1 MKKVLIAITKGEIGG
16 AQMFVRN
23 LATGLKKN
31 GLQITV
37 ILGSKHSDFLESE
50 MAKAGIPIHT
60 FYNLSR
66 SFSPLRNFFL
76 ILEAKR
82 YLDKNLF
89 DAVQLNSSNTLFIAL
104 AAKLSK
110 SKPRVIFTHHGLSFL
125 DPSSTKKI
133 KRCLAGIVF
142 KLLLPFVDL
151 NVFVSQKNLSDALAI
166 KLVKKENSLVIYNSV
181 NVDFKSKIESLRFL
195 ESELGVSLKNKF
207 IFGSIG
213 RLAHPKN
220 YEFLISCVPSIIDQ
234 IQNTKYEI
242 RFILIGDGPDKS
254 KYQELIAKNNLEN
267 YFYLTGEI
275 KEAARYIKAFDL
287 FVLPSVY
294 EGSSLTAIEAIS
306 ADLPILI
313 SRVGGNPELVDG
325 NNAQLFELD
334 SQKEFT
340 DKAMA
345 IIRDKK
351 LYQKLA
357 LQNKKISQRFSRKII
372 LEKYLSIFKN

>member
-31 GLQITV
+31 GLKITM

-50 MAKAGIPIHT
+50 MVKAGIPIHT

-110 SKPRVIFTHHGLSFL
+110 SKPRVIFTHHGLSYL
-125 DPSSTKKI
+125 DPSSTKKT
-133 KRCLAGIVF
+133 KRCLAGIIF

-151 NVFVSQKNLSDALAI
+151 NVFASQKNLDDALAM
-166 KLVKKENSLVIYNSV
+166 KLVKKENSLIIYNGA
-181 NVDFKSKIESLRFL
+181 NVDFKSKIESIRFL

-207 IFGSIG
+207 ILGSIG

-220 YEFLISCVPSIIDQ
+220 YEFLIGAAPLLQATYPELIFVIIG
-234 IQNTKYEI
+234 E
-242 RFILIGDGPDKS
+242 GPDKP
-254 KYQELIAKNNLEN
+254 KYQKLITKNNLEN
-267 YFYLTGEI
+267 YFYLAGEI

-306 ADLPILI
+306 TGLPVLI

-325 NNAQLFELD
+325 SSAQLFELD
-334 SQKEFT
+334 NQKEFT
-340 DKAMA
+340 DKAMT

-357 LQNKKISQRFSRKII
+357 LQNKKISQKFLEDSVVSQYQKI
-372 LEKYLSIFKN
+372 LG

>member
-23 LATGLKKN
+23 LATGLKKD
-31 GLQITV
+31 GLKITV

-50 MAKAGIPIHT
+50 MTKAGIPIHT

-76 ILEAKR
+76 VLEAKR

-89 DAVQLNSSNTLFIAL
+89 DAIQLNSSNTLFIAL

-110 SKPRVIFTHHGLSFL
+110 SKPRVIFTHHGLSYL
-125 DPSSTKKI
+125 DPLSTKKI
-133 KRCLAGIVF
+133 KRFFAGIVF

-151 NVFVSQKNLSDALAI
+151 NVFVSQKNLDDALAM
-166 KLVKKENSLVIYNSV
+166 KLVKKENSLVVYSGINA
-181 NVDFKSKIESLRFL
+181 DFKSKIESLRFL
-195 ESELGVSLKNKF
+195 ESELDVSLKNKF
-207 IFGSIG
+207 ILGSIG
-213 RLAHPKN
+213 RLAYPKN
-220 YEFLISCVPSIIDQ
+220 YEFLIGAAPLLQAAYPELIFVIIG
-234 IQNTKYEI
+234 E
-242 RFILIGDGPDKS
+242 GPDKP
-254 KYQELIAKNNLEN
+254 KYQKLIAKNNLEN
-267 YFYLTGEI
+267 YFYLAGEI

-287 FVLPSVY
+287 FVLPSIY

-306 ADLPILI
+306 AGLPVLI

-340 DKAMA
+340 DKAMT

-357 LQNKKISQRFSRKII
+357 LQNKKISQKF
-372 LEKYLSIFKN
+372 LEDFIVSQYQKVLG